1 MFAIAGPMF
10 HHARLIANGF
20 PAVMAAQTQGIA
32 VAGHDPVDLAEAAN
46 RIVIAIDHFDQLAV
60 IVVAILH
67 QGFDGLVVDDAFD
80 IGQRYY
86 ATEWLKCNTATQ

>member
-1 MFAIAGPMF
+1 MFAIAGPVL
-10 HHARLIANGF
+10 HHARLIAEGL
-20 PAVMAAQTQGIA
+20 PAVIA
-32 VAGHDPVDLAEAAN
+32 GQAEGVTVTGHDAIGVAETSN
-46 RIVIAIDHFDQLAV
+46 GIVVAIDHFDQLAV

>member
-1 MFAIAGPMF
+1 LAI
-10 HHARLIANGF
+10 
-20 PAVMAAQTQGIA
+20 V
-32 VAGHDPVDLAEAAN
+32 
-46 RIVIAIDHFDQLAV
+46 
-60 IVVAILH
+60 VVAILH